1 MPATGDDAGPD
12 IEAREC
18 GARLRDARLAL
29 GLDRAEAAR
38 ELGIRE
44 AWLEAIEDGRLD
56 ELPGAPLRT
65 DLIGSYADRLGF
77 VGASFAARLGGA
89 AEGRRRP
96 GRFFFGTDGRLP
108 VNRVLPIAAVL
119 AAAAGGGWYLA
130 ADFGVPAERAVPA
143 PEWPENLPEERP
155 GAGERS
161 GAGPEEAVSGDGTR
175 VTGGAGMPVL
185 PPIAPVSD
193 PPVGEPAGARSEAGA
208 QTPGPSAGPG
218 AERSGGGEETA
229 PVRQSA
235 GRVRAVQRA
244 LARLGYDPGPVDG
257 AIGPRTRAAL
267 RAYQDA
273 SGLAADGRLTPDLE
287 REILSSA
294 AATGS

>member
-56 ELPGAPLRT
+56 ELPGAPPRT
-65 DLIGSYADRLGF
+65 DLIGAYADRLGF
-77 VGASFAARLGGA
+77 EGASFAARLGGA
-89 AEGRRRP
+89 AEGRRRS
-96 GRFFFGTDGRLP
+96 GRFFFDADGRLP
-108 VNRVLPIAAVL
+108 VDRALPIAAVL
-119 AAAAGGGWYLA
+119 AAAAVGGWYLA

-143 PEWPENLPEERP
+143 PKRPGNPPEERP

-161 GAGPEEAVSGDGTR
+161 GAGPAEAASGDGAR

-185 PPIAPVSD
+185 APIAPVTD
-193 PPVGEPAGARSEAGA
+193 PPVGEPVGARSEAGA

-218 AERSGGGEETA
+218 AERRGGDNTA
-229 PVRQSA
+229 PVRHSA

-244 LARLGYDPGPVDG
+244 LIRLGYDPGPVDG

>member
-1 MPATGDDAGPD
+1 MPATGDDAGPG

-29 GLDRAEAAR
+29 GLDRAEVAR

-56 ELPGAPLRT
+56 ELPAAPLRT
-65 DLIGSYADRLGF
+65 DFIGAYADRLGF
-77 VGASFAARLGGA
+77 EGASFAARLGEA
-89 AEGRRRP
+89 AEGRRRS
-96 GRFFFGTDGRLP
+96 GRFFFDADGRLP
-108 VNRVLPIAAVL
+108 VDRVLPIAAVL
-119 AAAAGGGWYLA
+119 AAAAVGGWYLA

-143 PEWPENLPEERP
+143 PERSGGPQEERP

-161 GAGPEEAVSGDGTR
+161 GAGPAEAASGDGTR
-175 VTGGAGMPVL
+175 VTGDAGMPVL
-185 PPIAPVSD
+185 APIAPVSD
-193 PPVGEPAGARSEAGA
+193 PPVGEPAAARSEAGA
-208 QTPGPSAGPG
+208 PMPGPSAGPG
-218 AERSGGGEETA
+218 AERGGGGQDTV

-244 LARLGYDPGPVDG
+244 LIRLGYDPGPVDG